1 MASSKRSDADHLPE
15 HGDPGPPPTVA
26 AAPRTQTSQGLI
38 GLTRRH
44 PLSVFFAL
52 AFAISWLPYP
62 FYASG
67 LLPGPLFLPFGPLL
81 AAVTVIAITE
91 GKRGL
96 MRLGSRLLRW
106 RVRWWWWAVAVGLP
120 LAVLAT
126 STALTVQL
134 WGASTVSWSG
144 VSWLSVVAAFA
155 LRLVNPLNG
164 PMGEE
169 PGWRG
174 YALPKLFSAMSPL
187 AATTVLALVITAW
200 HLPLVLMGMLSPFG
214 LAFVFAMTY
223 VFSWLFNRTGGSVLL
238 TLVFHSAEGCIEESQ
253 LGLTGEFLT
262 RQAAVYAVC
271 WLVVALL
278 LVLVDQKAWR
288 SASPAAT
295 ADH

>member
-1 MASSKRSDADHLPE
+1 MSSSEWSDIDHVAERGDAGASPTDAAE
-15 HGDPGPPPTVA
+15 RRTQ
-26 AAPRTQTSQGLI
+26 APRGLI
-38 GLTRRH
+38 GLVHRQ
-44 PLSVFFAL
+44 PLGVFFAL
-52 AFAISWLPYP
+52 AFVISWLPYP
-62 FYASG
+62 FYVLG
-67 LLPGPLFLPFGPLL
+67 VLPRPLFLPFGPLV

-96 MRLGSRLLRW
+96 RMLGSRILRW

-126 STALTVQL
+126 STALTVQV

-144 VSWLSVVAAFA
+144 VPWLSVVGAFA

-187 AATTVLALVITAW
+187 AATSVLALVITAW
-200 HLPLVLMGMLSPFG
+200 HLPLILMGMLSPFG
-214 LAFVFAMTY
+214 LAFAFAMTY

-253 LGLTGEFLT
+253 LGLTGEHLSE
-262 RQAAVYAVC
+262 QAAMYAVC

-278 LVLVDQKAWR
+278 LILFDKKAWR
-288 SASPAAT
+288 SASRAAT
-295 ADH
+295 ANY

>member
-1 MASSKRSDADHLPE
+1 MASSKRSDTDHLAE
-15 HGDPGPPPTVA
+15 RGDPGPSPTVA
-26 AAPRTQTSQGLI
+26 AEPRTQTSRGLI
-38 GLTRRH
+38 GLTRRQ

-62 FYASG
+62 FYVFG
-67 LLPGPLFLPFGPLL
+67 LLPGPLFLPFGPLV

-96 MRLGSRLLRW
+96 MMLGSRMLRW

-126 STALTVQL
+126 STALTVQV

-187 AATTVLALVITAW
+187 AATSVLALIITAW

-214 LAFVFAMTY
+214 LRVR
-223 VFSWLFNRTGGSVLL
+223 LRDDLRL
-238 TLVFHSAEGCIEESQ
+238 Q
-253 LGLTGEFLT
+253 
-262 RQAAVYAVC
+262 
-271 WLVVALL
+271 LVVQPDRRQRPSHPGLPQRRGL
-278 LVLVDQKAWR
+278 Y
-288 SASPAAT
+288 
-295 ADH
+295 